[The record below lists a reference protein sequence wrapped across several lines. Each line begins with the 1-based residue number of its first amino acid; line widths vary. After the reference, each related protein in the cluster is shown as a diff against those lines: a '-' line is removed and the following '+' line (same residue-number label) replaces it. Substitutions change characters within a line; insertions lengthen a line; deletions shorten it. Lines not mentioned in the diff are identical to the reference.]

1 MKRKLCFAVTL
12 LFFTWAFTSCMKQTC
27 ETCKLVTRTS
37 TGDLV
42 SSNVEAE
49 YCGATLIAFKA
60 ANPDVTNPV
69 TGNVTSL
76 ECN

>member
-1 MKRKLCFAVTL
+1 MKRKFL
-12 LFFTWAFTSCMKQTC
+12 LAATFLFISWAFTSCIKQTC

-49 YCGATLIAFKA
+49 YCGATLIAIKA
-60 ANPDVTNPV
+60 ANPDYTNPV
-69 TGNVTSL
+69 TGNVTKL